1 MQADGI
7 PRILGRH
14 YKKFKKKSKKPQ
26 NFLLYMEKEG
36 K

>member
-14 YKKFKKKSKKPQ
+14 YKKLKKKQNKTQ